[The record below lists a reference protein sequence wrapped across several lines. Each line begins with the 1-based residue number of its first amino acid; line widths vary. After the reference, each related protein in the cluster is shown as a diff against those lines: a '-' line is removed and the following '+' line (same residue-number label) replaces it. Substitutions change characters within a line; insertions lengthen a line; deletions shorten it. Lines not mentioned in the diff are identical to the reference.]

1 MEPHRPPFDHLARI
15 SGNNLFISAYHGF
28 ATLGREHV
36 PTPVPFEAF
45 PTFLV
50 SILGVSVAAG
60 TLQIRWKLEMEDC
73 AGRYLLLTKVQLGRP
88 VRGWN
93 TGAMRNYLVEG
104 TANDVAVI
112 TSIPDYVSVSGL
124 DLPSYQVHARC
135 ILLDTRTG

>member
-1 MEPHRPPFDHLARI
+1 M
-15 SGNNLFISAYHGF
+15 
-28 ATLGREHV
+28 
-36 PTPVPFEAF
+36 PFEAF
-45 PTFLV
+45 PRFLV

-88 VRGWN
+88 GRGWN

-104 TANDVAVI
+104 TANDAAVI

-124 DLPSYQVHARC
+124 DLPSYQIHALC